1 LPADWIENI
10 ILNVQNK
17 VLIPGA
23 EPPPVAVA
31 AGTQIDQVLDRGL
44 AARRAIAR
52 DEIERLVAAAL
63 SLIERTGH
71 LDPRVSDILAEAGLS
86 NQAFY
91 RHFQGKHELLVAVLD
106 DGIRGLADYLARRM
120 AAATTPTDSIREWIR
135 GMAAQSQD
143 PAGAHATRPFALA
156 RGTLAESFGA
166 EVSRSRAQMTAPLRR
181 ALEAAVASSD
191 LPYANPADDA
201 ERLYLLMMGW
211 VEARLIEGRI
221 PLRHEVDSLE
231 SFALAGLAR
240 GAAVPEERTAR
251 SGPRV

>member
-1 LPADWIENI
+1 MPADSIENI
-10 ILNVQNK
+10 ILDVQNK
-17 VLIPGA
+17 VLSPDFEPSPGA
-23 EPPPVAVA
+23 MAENTRVDHV
-31 AGTQIDQVLDRGL
+31 VDRGL

-63 SLIERTGH
+63 RLIERTGH

-91 RHFQGKHELLVAVLD
+91 RHFQGKRELLVAVLD
-106 DGIRGLADYLARRM
+106 EGIRGLADYLARRM

-135 GMAAQSQD
+135 GMAAQSQN
-143 PAGAHATRPFALA
+143 PAGAQATRPFALA

-166 EVSRSRAQMTAPLRR
+166 EVSRSQAQMTAPLRR
-181 ALEAAVASSD
+181 ALEAAVASND

-221 PLRHEVDSLE
+221 PAQHEVDSLE

-240 GAAVPEERTAR
+240 GVAVPAEQTAR
-251 SGPRV
+251 SGPPV